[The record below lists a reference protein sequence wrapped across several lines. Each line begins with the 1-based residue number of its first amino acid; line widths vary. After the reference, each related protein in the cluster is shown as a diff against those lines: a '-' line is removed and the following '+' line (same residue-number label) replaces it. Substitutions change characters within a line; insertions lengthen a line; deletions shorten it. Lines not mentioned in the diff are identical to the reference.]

1 MPVYRS
7 FATPGFNAAPCR
19 PPDRSLHAALRGIR
33 LCCRIVEVARLARAG
48 GELSRDRGSKSMR
61 RWWEALRVSLAEHIA
76 APTIILTAGPR
87 RDRPPFHRCERRRRA
102 SDSPRRHAISRECAS
117 LARPQREGGR

>member
-87 RDRPPFHRCERRRRA
+87 RGRPPFPPLGRRA
-102 SDSPRRHAISRECAS
+102 RGGDPPPPHAISPERAS
-117 LARPQREGGR
+117 L